1 MSPISGLTD
10 APKAFMKL
18 GMIKKGEKQVKTFKK
33 KDGTTYEKEVPV
45 DLDYFRV
52 VFSPGKLAGE
62 IEQAFRLAYGDR
74 PQELNVRFADASV
87 KEVWDANY
95 ECYKQG
101 GLIAKAGTNETGA
114 YWIFYRDPDTSEVLV
129 RNGSPVGVAGR
140 ELLEKPIDLDAP
152 IYRNSK
158 DEPVL
163 LEPVGRLQV
172 VIPEVAHLAVGYF
185 VFQPL
190 SPRDIRSISA
200 ELGMYAAM
208 ASSYGNTITG
218 IPFVLGRRKEEITKN
233 INGKLSKGESWPVHL
248 TAGGV
253 WGRQAIEM
261 IERLAIPEYVEG
273 TAKDVTVNA
282 PDPDELPVEWQNES
296 EEVKTTTTQP
306 SALEPTPELEKV
318 SKAMPREELDT
329 PEIRAELRLQ
339 FSKKFNAAIGKVNS
353 TTLPRIDGKSTAA
366 QMREAIS
373 GIDAMVAAA

>member
-1 MSPISGLTD
+1 MPLFGLTD

-18 GMIKKGEKQVKTFKK
+18 GMIKKGEKQIKTFKK
-33 KDGTTYEKEVPV
+33 QNGGTYEKEVPV

-62 IEQAFRLAYGDR
+62 IEKAFREVYGDR

-87 KEVWDANY
+87 KEVWDANL

-101 GLIAKAGTNETGA
+101 GLIAKAGTNESGA
-114 YWIFYRDPDTSEVLV
+114 YWIFYRDPDTAEVLV
-129 RNGSPVGVAGR
+129 RNGAPVGVAGR
-140 ELLEKPIDLDAP
+140 ELMEKPVDISAP

-158 DEPVL
+158 DEPVF

-190 SPRDIRSISA
+190 SPRDIRNISA

-248 TAGGV
+248 TAGGI

-261 IERLAIPEYVEG
+261 IERLALPEYIEAE
-273 TAKDVTVNA
+273 AKDVPPQNA
-282 PDPDELPVEWQNES
+282 PDWQDAPAEWDEPPI
-296 EEVKTTTTQP
+296 EEEATEPTTTESP
-306 SALEPTPELEKV
+306 APEPVKL
-318 SKAMPREELDT
+318 MPRGDDLDT
-329 PEIRAELRLQ
+329 PEVRSELRVE
-339 FSKKFNAAIGKVNS
+339 FSKKFNAAIKTVNAKN
-353 TTLPRIDGKSTAA
+353 LPRIDGDSSAS
-366 QMREAIS
+366 QIREALA
-373 GIDAMVAAA
+373 GIDAAVAAAA

>member
-1 MSPISGLTD
+1 MPISGLTD

-18 GMIKKGEKQVKTFKK
+18 GMIKKGEKQLKTFTRR
-33 KDGTTYEKEVPV
+33 DGTKYEMEVPV

-52 VFSPGKLAGE
+52 VFSPGKLASE
-62 IEQAFRLAYGDR
+62 IEQTFRLTYGDR

-114 YWIFYRDPDTSEVLV
+114 YWIFYRDPETSEVLV
-129 RNGSPVGVAGR
+129 RNGSPVGADGR
-140 ELLEKPIDLDAP
+140 EFFEKPIDLDAP
-152 IYRNSK
+152 IYKTSK
-158 DEPVL
+158 GEPVL

-185 VFQPL
+185 VFQPG
-190 SPRDIRSISA
+190 SPRDIRNISS
-200 ELGMYAAM
+200 EIGMYAAM

-233 INGKLSKGESWPVHL
+233 INGKLSIGESWPVHL

-261 IERLAIPEYVEG
+261 IERLAIPEYVDA
-273 TAKDVTVNA
+273 TVKDVTANA
-282 PDPDELPVEWQNES
+282 PEW
-296 EEVKTTTTQP
+296 EEEP
-306 SALEPTPELEKV
+306 EPPEEEPTPAKL
-318 SKAMPREELDT
+318 T
-329 PEIRAELRLQ
+329 PEPPFVNPEPIDNKAWETWEILCKRAEKANVPHATINRDR
-339 FSKKFNAAIGKVNS
+339 
-353 TTLPRIDGKSTAA
+353 TTLTDLRAGYKELKHLVEAA
-366 QMREAIS
+366 
-373 GIDAMVAAA
+373 